1 MVKLIS
7 HDPAQPTPFGATVR
21 IEVSLEL
28 YSKVAL
34 TLVPASF
41 CAVAVKLIVLPT
53 CSDVLIAGERVTCAG
68 NGDWPAG
75 GWPPHPLMV
84 HIKMIAA
91 TNRKLPEHELR
102 MHPLWPS
109 PSLSS
114 KITRDEPSN
123 ELENL

>member
-7 HDPAQPTPFGATVR
+7 HDPAQPTPLGATVR

-53 CSDVLIAGERVTCAG
+53 CSDVLIAGERVTCRM
-68 NGDWPAG
+68 NGDGLAG
-75 GWPPHPLMV
+75 GWAPHTLMV
-84 HIKMIAA
+84 DINMIAA
-91 TNRKLPEHELR
+91 TKRKLPEHELR
-102 MHPLWPS
+102 MHP
-109 PSLSS
+109 
-114 KITRDEPSN
+114 
-123 ELENL
+123 